1 MISFGLAAAVT
12 LMLFSAFGSM
22 GLAGR
27 ATVETSIASMHAV
40 MPDGA
45 TFLVYGARETAGP
58 APITLIRNWAAG
70 LTPFAA
76 PPAREP
82 RRVAIH

>member
-45 TFLVYGARETAGP
+45 LVKLSG
-58 APITLIRNWAAG
+58 
-70 LTPFAA
+70 
-76 PPAREP
+76 
-82 RRVAIH
+82 V